1 MPVSTISNAGIATN
15 AAISTS
21 KIGAGTVLQVQ
32 RNQVT
37 GRATGSNTFV
47 YSASALGSPS
57 STTGTK
63 YLEVASFTPISATSL
78 ILIQVYCSV
87 LSEQANTANQ
97 AGAGIW
103 KNNTG
108 APLSVWYALS
118 FTAGGGGP
126 LGGANS
132 GSFVSMSYTETAG
145 STTARTY
152 SWYAGLEGGASVINS
167 FGSDTS
173 FGGQMSSIMTVT
185 EIAA

>member
-63 YLEVASFTPISATSL
+63 YLEVASFTPIHEL
-78 ILIQVYCSV
+78 H
-87 LSEQANTANQ
+87 
-97 AGAGIW
+97 
-103 KNNTG
+103 
-108 APLSVWYALS
+108 
-118 FTAGGGGP
+118 
-126 LGGANS
+126 
-132 GSFVSMSYTETAG
+132 
-145 STTARTY
+145 R
-152 SWYAGLEGGASVINS
+152 
-167 FGSDTS
+167 
-173 FGGQMSSIMTVT
+173 
-185 EIAA
+185 